1 MTFSAAALVLVL
13 TTLSIWH
20 WRFVVVSDALPE
32 LKLGEPLVGWKANPH
47 NKYEIVME
55 DGKPVLRL
63 ARNDPSEKLPS
74 IHVWLG
80 ENGGLDGVANVHF

>member
-47 NKYEIVME
+47 NKYEIVMLE
-55 DGKPVLRL
+55 DGKPCCGWREMIRPKNSVHPCL
-63 ARNDPSEKLPS
+63 AGRKR
-74 IHVWLG
+74 
-80 ENGGLDGVANVHF
+80 GLDGVANVHF